1 MDRFIVKDQNS
12 LLSSPVS
19 SGDCMAAAAQAAAS
33 DLLFRIRFENIIVFH
48 GTSSRIYP
56 VKRID
61 ENCNLKQSEYSCVVE
76 GAAPPDIKDRAE
88 IRVCVSYIEDFNN
101 ISDKAHVDP
110 RFANLFLVGGEG
122 VGTASGGRPGYLDGE
137 ALVEK
142 PVRDSVFE
150 TVANVCDIS
159 DGAQL
164 LLITVSCPGGMM
176 IAAGNTMG
184 QTTFAGGITIMG
196 EHATISKIHQRDIS
210 DSIDFQIKK
219 QVDYG
224 VNSVL
229 VSPGNYCADKINS
242 QLHVPLTTAAHC
254 YNYPGQAIDSCV
266 SYGVT
271 NMLLVGNVGKLV
283 KLAAGITN
291 TNSFASDGRREIF
304 AAHTAIIGGTS
315 SQVRTVMN
323 CLTCDEILA
332 LLTTWGIRDRVM
344 SSIMNSIA
352 EYCTIRSRGRLNLAV
367 ALFSEEFGLLGSTI
381 NTKNVLVKVS
391 QEQFALSLKLK

>member
-122 VGTASGGRPGYLDGE
+122 IGTASGGRPGYLDGE

>member
-1 MDRFIVKDQNS
+1 MDRFTVKDQNS

-33 DLLFRIRFENIIVFH
+33 DLLFRIRFENIIVYH
-48 GTSSRIYP
+48 GTASRIYP

-61 ENCNLKQSEYSCVVE
+61 ENCNIRQSEYSCLVE
-76 GAAPPDIKDRAE
+76 GATPPDIKDRAE
-88 IRVCVSYIEDFNN
+88 IRVCVSYIDDFTK

-110 RFANLFLVGGEG
+110 RFANLFLDGAEG
-122 VGTASGGRPGYLDGE
+122 IGTAMGKKPGYQDGE
-137 ALVEK
+137 ALIEK

-164 LLITVSCPGGMM
+164 LLIKVSCPEGMM
-176 IAAGNTMG
+176 IAAGNVMG
-184 QTTFAGGITIMG
+184 QTTFTGGITIMG
-196 EHATISKIHQRDIS
+196 EHATISKIHQRDIT

-219 QVDYG
+219 QVDLG
-224 VNSVL
+224 VSSVL

-242 QLHVPLTTAAHC
+242 QLHVPLTTAVHC
-254 YNYPGQAIDSCV
+254 FNYPGQAIDSCV

-271 NMLLVGNVGKLV
+271 NMLLVGNVGKLI

-304 AAHTAIIGGTS
+304 AAHTAIVGGTS

-332 LLTTWGIRDRVM
+332 LLTSWGIRDRVM

-367 ALFSEEFGLLGSTI
+367 ALFSEEFGLLGATI

>member
-1 MDRFIVKDQNS
+1 MDRFTVKDQNS

-33 DLLFRIRFENIIVFH
+33 DLLFRIRFENIIVYH
-48 GTSSRIYP
+48 GTASRIYP

-61 ENCNLKQSEYSCVVE
+61 ANCNIRQSEYSCLLE
-76 GAAPPDIKDRAE
+76 GATPPDIKDRAE
-88 IRVCVSYIEDFNN
+88 IRVCVSYIDDFAK

-110 RFANLFLVGGEG
+110 RFANLFLDGAEG
-122 VGTASGGRPGYLDGE
+122 IGTAMGKRPGYQDGE
-137 ALVEK
+137 ALIEK

-164 LLITVSCPGGMM
+164 LLIKVSCPEGMM
-176 IAAGNTMG
+176 IAAGNVMG
-184 QTTFAGGITIMG
+184 QTTFTGGITIMG
-196 EHATISKIHQRDIS
+196 EHATISKIHQRDIT

-219 QVDYG
+219 QVDLG
-224 VNSVL
+224 VSSVL

-271 NMLLVGNVGKLV
+271 NMLLVGNVGKLI

-304 AAHTAIIGGTS
+304 AAHTAIVGGTS

-332 LLTTWGIRDRVM
+332 LLTSWGIRDRVM

-352 EYCTIRSRGRLNLAV
+352 EYCTIRSHGRLNLAV
-367 ALFSEEFGLLGSTI
+367 ALFSEEFGLLGATI

>member
-1 MDRFIVKDQNS
+1 
-12 LLSSPVS
+12 
-19 SGDCMAAAAQAAAS
+19 MAAAAQAAAS

>member
-122 VGTASGGRPGYLDGE
+122 IGTASGGRPGYLDGE

-315 SQVRTVMN
+315 SQVRTVMH

>member
-1 MDRFIVKDQNS
+1 
-12 LLSSPVS
+12 
-19 SGDCMAAAAQAAAS
+19 
-33 DLLFRIRFENIIVFH
+33 
-48 GTSSRIYP
+48 
-56 VKRID
+56 
-61 ENCNLKQSEYSCVVE
+61 VE

-110 RFANLFLVGGEG
+110 RFANLFLIGGEG
-122 VGTASGGRPGYLDGE
+122 IGTASGGRPGYLDGE
-137 ALVEK
+137 ALIEK

-184 QTTFAGGITIMG
+184 QNTFAGGITIMG

-219 QVDYG
+219 QVDLG
-224 VNSVL
+224 VSSVL
-229 VSPGNYCADKINS
+229 VSPGNYCADKINT

-266 SYGVT
+266 AYGVT

-332 LLTTWGIRDRVM
+332 LLTNWGLRDRVM

-352 EYCTIRSRGRLNLAV
+352 EYCNIRSRGRLNLAV

>member
-101 ISDKAHVDP
+101 IIDKAHVDP

-122 VGTASGGRPGYLDGE
+122 IGTASGGRPGYLDGE

>member
-1 MDRFIVKDQNS
+1 
-12 LLSSPVS
+12 
-19 SGDCMAAAAQAAAS
+19 
-33 DLLFRIRFENIIVFH
+33 
-48 GTSSRIYP
+48 
-56 VKRID
+56 
-61 ENCNLKQSEYSCVVE
+61 
-76 GAAPPDIKDRAE
+76 
-88 IRVCVSYIEDFNN
+88 
-101 ISDKAHVDP
+101 
-110 RFANLFLVGGEG
+110 
-122 VGTASGGRPGYLDGE
+122 
-137 ALVEK
+137 
-142 PVRDSVFE
+142 
-150 TVANVCDIS
+150 
-159 DGAQL
+159 
-164 LLITVSCPGGMM
+164 
-176 IAAGNTMG
+176 
-184 QTTFAGGITIMG
+184 MG

-315 SQVRTVMN
+315 SQVRTVMH